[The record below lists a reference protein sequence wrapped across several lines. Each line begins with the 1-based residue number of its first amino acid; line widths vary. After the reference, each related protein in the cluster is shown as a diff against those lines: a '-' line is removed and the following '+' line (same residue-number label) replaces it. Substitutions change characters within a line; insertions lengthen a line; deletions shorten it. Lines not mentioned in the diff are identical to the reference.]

1 MKNELNKNYS
11 EVMEFILLGFQT
23 SPDVQILLFLLFL
36 LIYMVIVVG
45 NISMLVVI
53 KIDSRL
59 HTPMYFFLRNLS
71 YLDLCYS
78 TVIAPKTLATFL
90 SKDKRISYNGCATQF
105 FFFALFVGTEGF
117 LLAVMAYDRFSAIC
131 SPFLYTVR
139 MSEQACVHLVIASY
153 ICGCINSMIQTGFT
167 FSLRFCGENRLDH
180 FFCDVPALIKISCVE
195 TLVNEI
201 VLFILSALIIIT
213 TTTIILVSYA
223 CILST
228 VLKIPSTHGRSKTF
242 STCSSHIT
250 VVSLFYG
257 TVFFMYAQPGAISS
271 PEKNKIIAV
280 FYTLIIPMLNPLIY
294 SLRNRE
300 VKNAVKRILLRK
312 NLFIDFWPSVKL

>member
-1 MKNELNKNYS
+1 MKKELNKNYS
-11 EVMEFILLGFQT
+11 EVMEFILLGFRT
-23 SPDVQILLFLLFL
+23 SPDVQILLFSLFL

-53 KIDSRL
+53 KINSRL

-78 TVIAPKTLATFL
+78 SVIAPKTLATFL

-117 LLAVMAYDRFSAIC
+117 LLAVMAYGRFSAIC
-131 SPFLYTVR
+131 SPFLYAVR
-139 MSEQACVHLVIASY
+139 MSQQACVRLCSIASY

-180 FFCDVPALIKISCVE
+180 FFCDVPALIKISCVD
-195 TLVNEI
+195 TLVNEL

-213 TTTIILVSYA
+213 TTTVILVSYT

-228 VLKIPSTHGRSKTF
+228 VLKIPSAHGRSRTF

-300 VKNAVKRILLRK
+300 VKNSVKRIFLRK
-312 NLFIDFWPSVKL
+312 KSFH

>member
-1 MKNELNKNYS
+1 MNELSKNYS
-11 EVMEFILLGFQT
+11 EGMEFILLGFRT
-23 SPDVQILLFLLFL
+23 SPDVQILLFSLFL

-45 NISMLVVI
+45 NISMLVVT

-59 HTPMYFFLRNLS
+59 HAPMYFFLRNLS
-71 YLDLCYS
+71 YLGLCYS
-78 TVIAPKTLATFL
+78 SVIAPQTLATFL

-117 LLAVMAYDRFSAIC
+117 LLAVMAYDRILAIC
-131 SPFLYTVR
+131 LPFLYAVCMFQQAYVR
-139 MSEQACVHLVIASY
+139 LVIASY
-153 ICGCINSMIQTGFT
+153 VCGCINSMIQTDFT

-180 FFCDVPALIKISCVE
+180 FFCDVPALITISCVD
-195 TLVNEI
+195 TMVNEI

-213 TTTIILVSYA
+213 TTTVILASYA

-228 VLKIPSTHGRSKTF
+228 VLKIPSVHGRSKTF
-242 STCSSHIT
+242 PTCSSHIT

-300 VKNAVKRILLRK
+300 VKNAVKRIFLRK
-312 NLFIDFWPSVKL
+312 KSFH

>member
-1 MKNELNKNYS
+1 MVNYS
-11 EVMEFILLGFQT
+11 EVSEFILLGFRT
-23 SPDVQILLFLLFL
+23 APDIQILLFLLFL

-45 NISMLVVI
+45 NISMIIVI
-53 KIDSRL
+53 KIDSKL

-90 SKDKRISYNGCATQF
+90 SKDKKISYNGCATQF
-105 FFFALFVGTEGF
+105 FFFALCVGTEGF
-117 LLAVMAYDRFSAIC
+117 LLAIMAYDRFSAIC
-131 SPFLYTVR
+131 SPFLYPVR
-139 MSEQACVHLVIASY
+139 MSQQACARLVIGSY
-153 ICGCINSMIQTGFT
+153 ICGGVNSMIQTGFT
-167 FSLRFCGENRLDH
+167 FSLHFCGENRLDH
-180 FFCDVPALIKISCVE
+180 FFCDVPALIKISCDDIF
-195 TLVNEI
+195 VNEI

-213 TTTIILVSYA
+213 TTTVILVSYA
-223 CILST
+223 YILST

-257 TVFFMYAQPGAISS
+257 TVFFMYAQPGAMSS
-271 PEKNKIIAV
+271 PEKSKIIAV

-300 VKNAVKRILLRK
+300 VKNAVKRVLLK
-312 NLFIDFWPSVKL
+312 KLSFR

>member
-1 MKNELNKNYS
+1 MKKELNRNYS
-11 EVMEFILLGFQT
+11 EVSEFILLGFRT
-23 SPDVQILLFLLFL
+23 APDIQILLFLLFL

-45 NISMLVVI
+45 NISMIIVI
-53 KIDSRL
+53 KIDSKL

-90 SKDKRISYNGCATQF
+90 SKDKKISYNGCATQF
-105 FFFALFVGTEGF
+105 FFFALCVGTEGF
-117 LLAVMAYDRFSAIC
+117 LLAIMAYDRFSAIC
-131 SPFLYTVR
+131 SPFLYPVR
-139 MSEQACVHLVIASY
+139 MSQQACARLVIGSY
-153 ICGCINSMIQTGFT
+153 ICGGVNSMIQTGFT
-167 FSLRFCGENRLDH
+167 FSLHFCGENRLDH
-180 FFCDVPALIKISCVE
+180 FFCDVPALIKISCDDIF
-195 TLVNEI
+195 VNEI

-213 TTTIILVSYA
+213 TTTVILVSYA
-223 CILST
+223 YILST

-257 TVFFMYAQPGAISS
+257 TVFFMYAQPGAMSS
-271 PEKNKIIAV
+271 PEKSKIIAV

-300 VKNAVKRILLRK
+300 VKNAVKRVLLK
-312 NLFIDFWPSVKL
+312 KLSFR

>member
-1 MKNELNKNYS
+1 MKKELNRNYS
-11 EVMEFILLGFQT
+11 EVSEFILLGFRT
-23 SPDVQILLFLLFL
+23 APDIQILLFLLFL
-36 LIYMVIVVG
+36 LIYMIIVVG
-45 NISMLVVI
+45 NISMIIVI
-53 KIDSRL
+53 KIDSKL

-90 SKDKRISYNGCATQF
+90 SKDKKISYNGCATQF
-105 FFFALFVGTEGF
+105 FFFALCVGTEGF
-117 LLAVMAYDRFSAIC
+117 LLAIMAYDRFSAIC
-131 SPFLYTVR
+131 SPFLYPVR
-139 MSEQACVHLVIASY
+139 MSQQACARLVIGSY
-153 ICGCINSMIQTGFT
+153 ICGGVNSMIQTGFT
-167 FSLRFCGENRLDH
+167 FSLRFCGANQLDH
-180 FFCDVPALIKISCVE
+180 FFCDVPALIKISCDD
-195 TLVNEI
+195 TFVNEI

-213 TTTIILVSYA
+213 TTTVILVSYA
-223 CILST
+223 YILST

-257 TVFFMYAQPGAISS
+257 TVFFMYAQPGAMSS
-271 PEKNKIIAV
+271 PEKSKIIAV

-300 VKNAVKRILLRK
+300 VKNAVKRVLLK
-312 NLFIDFWPSVKL
+312 KLSFH